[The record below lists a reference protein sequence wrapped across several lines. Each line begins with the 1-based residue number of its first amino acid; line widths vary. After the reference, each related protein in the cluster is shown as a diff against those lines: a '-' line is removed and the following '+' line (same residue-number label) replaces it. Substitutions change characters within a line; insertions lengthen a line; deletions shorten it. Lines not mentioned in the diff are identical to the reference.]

1 MIIKIVYKTKTIYKA
16 YTDSA
21 TSIDLDKRIFSIG
34 SEDVKINKKNTAYLM
49 NKNGTTLGVLKGE

>member
-1 MIIKIVYKTKTIYKA
+1 MIIKTIYKTKIVYKS

-21 TSIDLDKRIFSIG
+21 STIDVEKRVFSIG
-34 SEDVKINKKNTAYLM
+34 DTDIKINKKTTSYLM